1 MNPQPCRVIIVDD
14 DWHIN
19 NLVAEVLRDEGYDVH
34 CCFTSTEALGVAQRI
49 RPDVMVIDLQLET
62 RDAGLRLL
70 GALRADPATADIAV
84 VICSADSLSLYRQAP
99 QLAALGATVVSKP
112 FQLDRLVAA
121 VARLL

>member
-1 MNPQPCRVIIVDD
+1 MVIIVDD